1 MVNDYKWLAKSQN
14 ACVFLLSQLNRA
26 LEQRGDGR
34 PKLSDIAESGAIEQ
48 VAENVLFVYYD
59 FKMNG
64 NGSKYGANQLEI
76 IGSKVR
82 YGNSGNTVLHYDGD
96 KVKLTQ

>member
-1 MVNDYKWLAKSQN
+1 M
-14 ACVFLLSQLNRA
+14 FLLSQLNRA
-26 LEQRGDGR
+26 LEVRGDGR

-59 FKMNG
+59 FKING
-64 NGSKYGANQLEI
+64 NASKFGANQLEI

-82 YGNSGNTVLHYDGD
+82 YGNSGNAVLHYEGD
-96 KVKLTQ
+96 KVNLTQG